1 MSSISAIAT
10 AIVNMNELNGGKKIK
25 LKTKYPVLKTRFKK
39 VENWWN
45 SLKWIEKVEVGSIAV
60 HYHLMTPN
68 YRFKCY
74 DEDLFSDL
82 SNSQKKIVKSVFNK
96 KNDMWYMF
104 DFVSMLKL

>member
-1 MSSISAIAT
+1 MSSISAIAST
-10 AIVNMNELNGGKKIK
+10 IINMDELNGGKNIK
-25 LKTKYPVLKTRFKK
+25 LKTKYPVLKTRYKK

-60 HYHLMTPN
+60 HYHLMTPS

-74 DEDLFSDL
+74 DEDMFDDL
-82 SNSQKKIVKSVFNK
+82 SKSQKKIVKTVFNK